1 MSADIDWAAARAR
14 SYDVRPARGT
24 IVRTTHDTYKGGD
37 VPAGTSIRTVTVDN
51 AGFRG
56 IELHGVAIDGPRAG
70 DYIVGLSTGLVE
82 VIA

>member
-1 MSADIDWAAARAR
+1 MSTDIDWAAVRAR

-24 IVRTTHDTYKGGD
+24 IVRTTHDVFNG
-37 VPAGTSIRTVTVDN
+37 VPLPAGTSIRVVTIDN

-56 IELHGVAIDGPRAG
+56 IELHGVAVDGPRAG

-82 VIA
+82 VVS